1 METNEKQKS
10 LYERL
15 GGIDGI
21 TAIVDEVVEAHMTN
35 PAVKARFLP
44 LKDNPK
50 HFGDVRQHL
59 INFFAAGSGGPEQYT
74 GKDMQTAHRGMNI
87 SKGEYMSVIDDIL
100 LALDKRKID
109 EQSRKDVLAI
119 LFSLKDQMIG
129 I

>member
-1 METNEKQKS
+1 MEKNANENS

-15 GGIDGI
+15 GGTDGI

-35 PAVKARFLP
+35 PAIKARFLP
-44 LKDNPK
+44 LKNDPE
-50 HFGDVRQHL
+50 HFAEVRQHL
-59 INFFAAGSGGPEQYT
+59 INFFIMGSGGSQQYT
-74 GKDMQTAHRGMNI
+74 GKDMHSAHVGMNI
-87 SKGEYMSVIDDIL
+87 SQGEYMSVIDDIL
-100 LALDKRKID
+100 AALDKKNVD

>member
-15 GGIDGI
+15 GSIDGI
-21 TAIVDEVVEAHMTN
+21 TAIVDEVVEKHMTN
-35 PAVKARFLP
+35 PDVKSRFLP

-50 HFGDVRQHL
+50 HFADVRQHL

-74 GKDMQTAHRGMNI
+74 GKDMPAAHRGMNI

>member
-21 TAIVDEVVEAHMTN
+21 TAIVGDVVEAHMTN
-35 PAVKARFLP
+35 PVVKARFLP
-44 LKDNPK
+44 LKDNPT
-50 HFGDVRQHL
+50 HFAQVTQHL

-74 GKDMQTAHRGMNI
+74 GKDMPTAHRGMNI
-87 SKGEYMSVIDDIL
+87 SQGEYMSVIDDIL